1 MMIAQIPGS
10 ENAIMLGAAGIVGLF
25 LTHLTGMF
33 QVWIRDRR
41 ERDDSKRR
49 DGYLLDIA
57 QTNREAM
64 KSLHDVSD
72 NQIKASDRVV
82 SAEILATTRHDQL
95 VRALD
100 KLPHGVRRF
109 PPPQC
114 PIAPNK

>member
-41 ERDDSKRR
+41 EREDSKRR

-72 NQIKASDRVV
+72 NQIKASDRVL
-82 SAEILATTRHDQL
+82 AADILALTRHTEIVL
-95 VRALD
+95 ALNRIPC
-100 KLPHGVRRF
+100 KFHEV
-109 PPPQC
+109 
-114 PIAPNK
+114 

>member
-1 MMIAQIPGS
+1 MMLAESTIVGS
-10 ENAIMLGAAGIVGLF
+10 PINIGVAAIVGLF
-25 LTHLTGMF
+25 FTNVTSLY
-33 QVWIRDRR
+33 QIWIRDRR